1 MLILISQV
9 ITILPILS
17 LQLLYVLDIFCD
29 FIDDN
34 LELYY
39 VLSHWF
45 FIIENCQF
53 FLNGVILWINQRQNA
68 RKMEIKTEEAVC
80 LNNS

>member
-53 FLNGVILWINQRQNA
+53 LLNGVILWINQRQNA